1 MNSAKIF
8 LVFNAFESAALNFV
22 TLHHLSSFQARAF
35 KFKKFLDLKYI
46 GQRFHQVWYQG
57 IEKAT
62 VSGVIEDLTFKISE
76 GMDQTEVVLRVPCWL
91 AELIGQ
97 TQDNLTYLLD
107 TLIPCS
113 LTI

>member
-46 GQRFHQVWYQG
+46 G
-57 IEKAT
+57 
-62 VSGVIEDLTFKISE
+62 
-76 GMDQTEVVLRVPCWL
+76 
-91 AELIGQ
+91 
-97 TQDNLTYLLD
+97 
-107 TLIPCS
+107 
-113 LTI
+113 